1 MEKEKKTFVT
11 SDLSLAAYL
20 TMKGVSIISCNK
32 TSTGKFEFIFKDI
45 EEKASLLAMEYL
57 NSEFC
62 KFDNHV
68 RTLKK
73 MLYKN

>member
-1 MEKEKKTFVT
+1 MDQKTFIT
-11 SDLSLAAYL
+11 SDLSLAAFL
-20 TMKGVSIISCNK
+20 TMKGLTLLRCTK
-32 TSTGKFEFIFKDI
+32 TTVGKFEFIFEDL
-45 EEKASLLAMEYL
+45 EERAPGLSMSYL

>member
-1 MEKEKKTFVT
+1 MEEKKFIT

-20 TMKGVSIISCNK
+20 TMKGINLFRCSK
-32 TSTGKFEFIFKDI
+32 TAAGKFEFLFDDP
-45 EEKASLLAMEYL
+45 EDKAPGLSMNYL

-68 RTLKK
+68 RTIKK

>member
-1 MEKEKKTFVT
+1 MDQKTFIT
-11 SDLSLAAYL
+11 SDLSLAAFL
-20 TMKGVSIISCNK
+20 TMKGLTLLRCTK
-32 TSTGKFEFIFKDI
+32 TTVGKFEFIFEDS
-45 EEKASLLAMEYL
+45 EEKAPGLSMNYL

>member
-1 MEKEKKTFVT
+1 MEEKIFKT
-11 SDLSLAAYL
+11 SDLSLAAFL
-20 TMKGVSIISCNK
+20 TMKGLILLRCAK
-32 TSTGKFEFIFKDI
+32 TVTGKFEFIFDDPD
-45 EEKASLLAMEYL
+45 EKAPGLSMNYL
-57 NSEFC
+57 NSDFC

>member
-1 MEKEKKTFVT
+1 MEDKKFIT
-11 SDLSLAAYL
+11 SDLSLAAFL
-20 TMKGVSIISCNK
+20 TMKGMILSRCNK
-32 TSTGKFEFIFKDI
+32 TATGKFEFIFDDPD
-45 EEKASLLAMEYL
+45 EKAPGLSMNYL

>member
-1 MEKEKKTFVT
+1 MEENKYFIT
-11 SDLSLAAYL
+11 SDLSIAAFLMMNGL
-20 TMKGVSIISCNK
+20 TLHRCGKVPS
-32 TSTGKFEFIFKDI
+32 GKFEFVFNDPD
-45 EEKASLLAMEYL
+45 EKAPSLSVGYL
-57 NSEFC
+57 NSEFL

>member
-1 MEKEKKTFVT
+1 MKESTFKT
-11 SDLSLAAYL
+11 SDLSLAAFL
-20 TMKGVSIISCNK
+20 TMNNLNLLYCTK
-32 TSTGKFEFIFKDI
+32 TNTGKFEFTFDDPDD
-45 EEKASLLAMEYL
+45 KAPGLSMNYL

-73 MLYKN
+73 LLYKN

>member
-1 MEKEKKTFVT
+1 MDQKTFIT
-11 SDLSLAAYL
+11 SDLSLAAFL
-20 TMKGVSIISCNK
+20 TMKGLTLLRCTK
-32 TSTGKFEFIFKDI
+32 TTVGKFEFIFEDS
-45 EEKASLLAMEYL
+45 EEKAPGLSMNYS

>member
-1 MEKEKKTFVT
+1 MDEKNFKT
-11 SDLSLAAYL
+11 SDLSLAAFL
-20 TMKGVSIISCNK
+20 TMKGLTLLRCTK
-32 TSTGKFEFIFKDI
+32 TTVGKFEFIFEDP
-45 EEKASLLAMEYL
+45 EEKAPGLSMNYL